1 MKIFFQRLCRNDFD
15 AINLYIYSF
24 ERPSFQKSKIKF
36 PLEIAWITFSNIK
49 YGIFKV
55 HSVNVFKIEKIKLD
69 LGSIEVKKVQVDI
82 AWVNLDWLNAKQ
94 IIFKVFVG

>member
-1 MKIFFQRLCRNDFD
+1 MISTPSIYIFVVLK
-15 AINLYIYSF
+15 
-24 ERPSFQKSKIKF
+24 RPIFQKSKIKF

-82 AWVNLDWLNAKQ
+82 A
-94 IIFKVFVG
+94 